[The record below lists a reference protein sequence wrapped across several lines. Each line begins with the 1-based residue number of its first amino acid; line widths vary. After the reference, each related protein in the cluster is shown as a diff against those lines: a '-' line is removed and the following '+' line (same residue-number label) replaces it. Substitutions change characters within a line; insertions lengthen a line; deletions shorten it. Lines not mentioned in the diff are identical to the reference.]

1 MNEYGNGG
9 SFTVTMDG
17 PYSGGG
23 GGTTTEKMLT
33 IFADASKWKGGTS
46 PFSQV
51 VSIASISINHKVDIQ
66 LSAEQIEQLSDQT
79 IAFTAENN
87 GGVVTLYAIGDK
99 PNRDCT
105 FQATLSEVVNVTGE
119 EIKIIRGN
127 TISTNMPRANYTQD
141 DETKAD
147 FIKNKPNEKINEALD
162 KARNALPRAG
172 GTMSGNINMGNHII
186 EEVGDPVQQHHAVNK
201 GFMEKYVNNIETF
214 HEITLKKTGWA
225 NQKNTVNVEN
235 VVGDSEK
242 CHVTVVAAPEEEN
255 FVAYSDAVVRCVSQG
270 EGTLTF
276 SCVEVPEMDLK
287 VNVAVRRIT

>member
-1 MNEYGNGG
+1 MTEYGNGG

-23 GGTTTEKMLT
+23 GTTTEKLIT
-33 IFADASKWKGGTS
+33 IYADASKWKGGTS

-51 VSIASISINHKVDIQ
+51 VTVDSININNKVDIQ
-66 LSAEQIEQLSDQT
+66 LSAAQIEQLSDQT

-99 PNRDCT
+99 PNMDCT
-105 FQATLSEVVNVTGE
+105 FQATLTEVVNVTGE

-127 TISTNMPRANYTQD
+127 TISTNMPRADYTQEN
-141 DETKAD
+141 ETNAA
-147 FIKNKPNEKINEALD
+147 FIRNKPDDKINDALD

-172 GTMSGNINMGNHII
+172 GTMTGALN
-186 EEVGDPVQQHHAVNK
+186 VQTPTTSEHAANK
-201 GFMEKYVNNIETF
+201 GYVDNLEKYYEV
-214 HEITLKKTGWA
+214 TLKASGWA
-225 NQKNTVNVEN
+225 DKKIISAVEN
-235 VVGDSEK
+235 VTSDSAK
-242 CHVTVVAAPEEEN
+242 CNVTVAAAPEEQN
-255 FVAYSDAVVRCVSQG
+255 FVAYSEAVVRCVAQG